1 MSLFHVLLVF
11 LLCCLELSRG
21 FLPRVQYRK
30 MASSGFAMREEV
42 ACFAQLRRNDRGR
55 TDRPKREKGP
65 PMNQD
70 ISADPLR
77 VVLAKAGEAD
87 EQLGVLSRSDALDKA
102 AEAGLDLVM
111 ISAKVRPGATNAA
124 SKISRCNVGIR
135 EECADPPVVKIVDYG
150 KFKYAEEKK
159 KKEQAKKSKQSE
171 MKELKM
177 SYKIDV
183 HDYDVR
189 LKNAV
194 KFLDQGSGEHVSR
207 YDHALEASIHAHLCP
222 RTMKLTFLLL
232 RPRKGL
238 VEEVCGGPCHGWNCR
253 GRTEAGGE
261 SIDDDR
267 FAEDGHQETG
277 VREPRGK
284 MN

>member
-111 ISAKVRPGATNAA
+111 ISAK
-124 SKISRCNVGIR
+124 
-135 EECADPPVVKIVDYG
+135 ADPPVVKIVDYG

-194 KFLDQGSGEHVSR
+194 KFLDQVCCPSMLCSCR
-207 YDHALEASIHAHLCP
+207 TAL
-222 RTMKLTFLLL
+222 FL
-232 RPRKGL
+232 PP
-238 VEEVCGGPCHGWNCR
+238 V
-253 GRTEAGGE
+253 
-261 SIDDDR
+261 
-267 FAEDGHQETG
+267 
-277 VREPRGK
+277 
-284 MN
+284 